1 MPSFRAW
8 TEDFEQGQKSVS
20 NINRVV
26 LISLPSFLNVLSEC
40 QDGSI
45 RRAQKHLGDDL
56 LKSSNLVITLPEEF
70 LARGMSSTQEMLRSA
85 MDSAVYRG
93 KPDSWWLPRTVA
105 IPLKFF
111 GTYVS
116 KTWGFLRL
124 TSRAQKNIFC
134 RPQSCKNDSTA
145 IARNGRHSLLHPGQ
159 RRWAAWIC
167 TSKQIWRFDGCNAR
181 RTTKVDYWTLVDLL
195 RGREAIRC
203 DWNNEATKN
212 EHETISRLK
221 SPLVV

>member
-1 MPSFRAW
+1 M
-8 TEDFEQGQKSVS
+8 S

-93 KPDSWWLPRTVA
+93 KPDS
-105 IPLKFF
+105 
-111 GTYVS
+111 
-116 KTWGFLRL
+116 
-124 TSRAQKNIFC
+124 
-134 RPQSCKNDSTA
+134 
-145 IARNGRHSLLHPGQ
+145 
-159 RRWAAWIC
+159 
-167 TSKQIWRFDGCNAR
+167 
-181 RTTKVDYWTLVDLL
+181 
-195 RGREAIRC
+195 
-203 DWNNEATKN
+203 
-212 EHETISRLK
+212 
-221 SPLVV
+221 